1 MADLFASSKV
11 EGFPSIKEELLI
23 SRPLK
28 SQFEYFI

>member
-23 SRPLK
+23 N
-28 SQFEYFI
+28 